1 MDPEEDTKELS
12 IIERLKAARLQAE
25 GGQADPGPDVV
36 KEPIDNKDFIETQK
50 DIYEGTYTPP
60 EDSSQEDF
68 NSAFSEAQE
77 KSSNQEAFEA
87 AFEEANK
94 NFLEMQDGFKASQEP
109 EETVSEEDTESFT
122 TSWTDDLS
130 YVDAIKQHDDM
141 IATIGEADSP
151 FTFSMGS
158 LIYTDK
164 NGKNTFVPRPE
175 PRTWDVAKSLW
186 PFNDFNFEDIGS
198 KVPLTSVAALGVR
211 ESLYD
216 ADELISAGK
225 DKFGDVTGLYNS
237 NTLDAAQKRSVDV
250 NTGDSI
256 IDAIVADGFP
266 ALLAGGGTGAL
277 VFKSMQTAP
286 KVLRGLY
293 KFAPKAMD
301 RIGTTVRGATTALTG
316 EAAAVA
322 TTGSDEETFRD
333 WLNTEGMSE
342 TEADKLIGHRMNVF
356 VEGMVLGGIVTGG
369 ALGGKAL
376 VMGAYDFLG
385 RGVMDM
391 FRGRSAVER
400 QVYQEVTRR
409 LGSLTSKSTAEEVSA
424 IQAEIAEIVKENKEV
439 MVKSLADLEKE
450 RPQQFTTVEALL
462 RGDSDNLN
470 PSVLRADQ
478 TGTANEVG
486 NVPIQMTDG
495 NNTTLNAEITA
506 PTNALQD
513 DLAQQRV
520 ALGGDGGQAEQ
531 VVMQDAANTLT
542 DQSTRLIDDAVGG
555 LADAQAKY
563 DQSVQVILA
572 RTSDDAELIG
582 QLQNL
587 QAKYPDELADVS
599 TANQKTLEAG
609 LRNSY
614 EALSNE
620 KNRLYAKIQG
630 GAVDVEGLVNT
641 LEGLDPTFFDP
652 ARLGLKSNSMFGQF
666 MNTVKNTTSKV
677 DNLIS
682 QAESLELQLL
692 DTALE
697 PQKRVD
703 LERSL
708 NQINATLGPDR
719 DKAVAKLVGEFF
731 DTEGLDFGDLY
742 TEVRPAVSQAAND
755 LFNSSAVTDKAAG
768 RVMRK
773 FIDYIDNKAVDYV
786 RDTSPEL
793 AQAAEEAKRFYED
806 DYAPFFS
813 GNKNKEFAGVLSRY
827 ARLYDGTIGRTRG
840 GDLTP
845 RATGKE
851 FGSRDYKEKLDALVK
866 GEVLQSGSIPI
877 FQNVADLL
885 GKNLNGKILG
895 EPSVLFDYMMFDIL
909 QQFHGKVRSGG
920 MDSVDVGSII
930 TALNKHAAV
939 VSKVFPDKTSEIRQF
954 VDQLEAVKG
963 DAAKIESIFADASNA
978 ATDAKIKVYDSVL
991 TKFWASRGNPK
1002 NAEAIKAGTK
1012 IVPTENP
1019 YGKFTKFFT
1028 GENALD
1034 DLTALMA
1041 EIDSLPKGE
1050 YAKSEGEIVM
1060 DGLKMAYNRFIN
1072 EKLFTASR
1080 NLTGGQELSV
1090 RQAQNVVDEVG
1101 SPQFLD
1107 VARKIYADTPEW
1119 PDALAVATNSAK
1131 ESTIN
1136 KRATPNPAQ
1145 SATNFNMNA
1154 QTATNRLIYTFI
1166 GPLSRTGTR
1175 LKALGAGIIQGFNPN
1190 EVAREVTAQLYA
1202 DPDYFLE
1209 LAKRYNRTPTDPLI
1223 EQLMVRY
1230 LIGGL
1235 IKTDLDDDSD
1245 ARADTLMDAAGDV
1258 ASAITPD
1265 VIESGFTS
1273 ASDAAGILA
1282 DQIAPAR

>member
-1 MDPEEDTKELS
+1 MENEELDLQS
-12 IIERLKAARLQAE
+12 IANSFLPDLEEEKDE
-25 GGQADPGPDVV
+25 GNDDIDIQSVADSFLPSD
-36 KEPIDNKDFIETQK
+36 
-50 DIYEGTYTPP
+50 
-60 EDSSQEDF
+60 
-68 NSAFSEAQE
+68 
-77 KSSNQEAFEA
+77 
-87 AFEEANK
+87 EANE
-94 NFLEMQDGFKASQEP
+94 NFLKMQAGAKDYLGIGEGETEAE
-109 EETVSEEDTESFT
+109 EETEGYT

-130 YVDAIKQHDDM
+130 YVDAIEQHDDM
-141 IATIGEADSP
+141 LATIGEPDSP
-151 FTFSMGS
+151 FTFSFGS

-186 PFNDFNFEDIGS
+186 PFNDFNFEDIRS

-216 ADELISAGK
+216 IDEFLSAGK
-225 DKFGDVTGLYNS
+225 DKLGDVTGLYES
-237 NTLDAAQKRSVDV
+237 NTLEEAQQRSVDV
-250 NTGDSI
+250 NTSDSI

-266 ALLAGGGTGAL
+266 ALLAGGGTGAV

-293 KFAPKAMD
+293 KFAPKAME
-301 RIGTTVRGATTALTG
+301 RIGTTVRGATTALAG
-316 EAAAVA
+316 ETAAVA
-322 TTGSDEETFRD
+322 TTGTDEETFRD
-333 WLNTEGMSE
+333 WLNTEGMAE
-342 TEADKLIGHRMNVF
+342 TEADKLIAHRMNVF
-356 VEGMVLGGIVTGG
+356 VEGMVLGGLVTGV
-369 ALGGKAL
+369 AIGGKAA

-385 RGVMDM
+385 RGVIDM
-391 FRGRSAVER
+391 FRGRPAVER
-400 QVYQEVTRR
+400 QVYEEVTRR
-409 LGSLTSKSTAEEVSA
+409 LGSLTSKSTPEEVA
-424 IQAEIAEIVKENKEV
+424 TIQAEIAEIIKENKEV

-450 RPQQFTTVEALL
+450 RPQQFTTIEALL
-462 RGDSDNLN
+462 RQDSDNLN

-478 TGTANEVG
+478 TGAANEVG

-495 NNTTLNAEITA
+495 SNTTLNAEIAA

-531 VVMQDAANTLT
+531 AVMQDAANTLAT
-542 DQSTRLIDDAVGG
+542 ESTRRIDDAVGG
-555 LADAQAKY
+555 LAEAQAKY

-587 QAKYPDELADVS
+587 QAKYPDELANIS
-599 TANQKTLEAG
+599 MANQETLEAG

-614 EALSNE
+614 EAISNK
-620 KNRLYAKIQG
+620 KNRLYAQIKG

-641 LEGLDPTFFDP
+641 ITKLDPTFFDP
-652 ARLGLKSNSMFGQF
+652 ARLGLKSNSVFGQF
-666 MNTVKNTTSKV
+666 MTTVKSTTEKV
-677 DNLIS
+677 DKLLS
-682 QAESLELQLL
+682 QKQSLENALSNPNVKNVKKINERLRKINDQLG
-692 DTALE
+692 DD
-697 PQKRVD
+697 PD
-703 LERSL
+703 
-708 NQINATLGPDR
+708 NA
-719 DKAVAKLVGEFF
+719 VVKLVGEFF
-731 DTEGLDFGDLY
+731 DAEGLDFGDLY
-742 TEVRPAVSQAAND
+742 TEIRPAVSQAASD
-755 LFNSSAVTDKAAG
+755 LFRSSAVPDKAAG
-768 RVMRK
+768 RVMRV
-773 FIDYIDNKAVDYV
+773 FIDYIDNEAVDYV
-786 RDTSPEL
+786 QDNSPEL
-793 AQAAEEAKRFYED
+793 AQAAKAAKEFYAD
-806 DYAPFFS
+806 DYAPFFR
-813 GNKNKEFAGVLSRY
+813 GDKEFEGVLYRY
-827 ARLYDGTIGRTRG
+827 ARLYDGTIGRTRS
-840 GDLTP
+840 GDLTA

-851 FGSRDYKEKLDALVK
+851 FQRRAYDEKLDALVK
-866 GEVLQSGSIPI
+866 GEILQSGNSKV

-885 GKNLNGKILG
+885 GKNLDGQALG
-895 EPSVLFDYMMFDIL
+895 EPDVLFDYMMFDII

-920 MDSVDVGSII
+920 MDSVDVGSMI

-939 VSKVFPDKTSEIRQF
+939 VSEVFPQKTAEIRQF

-963 DAAKIESIFADASNA
+963 DAAKVESIFADASNA
-978 ATDAKIKVYDSVL
+978 ATGAKIKVYDSVL

-1002 NAEAIKAGTK
+1002 NAEAIKAGTE
-1012 IVPTENP
+1012 IVATENP

-1034 DLTALMA
+1034 DLNALLA

-1060 DGLKMAYNRFIN
+1060 DGLKMAYNRFIT

-1090 RQAQNVVDEVG
+1090 RQSQNFVDEVG
-1101 SPQFLD
+1101 SPQFLEI
-1107 VARKIYADTPEW
+1107 ARKIYADTPEW

-1175 LKALGAGIIQGFNPN
+1175 LKALGAGAIQSFDPN
-1190 EVAREVTAQLYA
+1190 EIAREVTAQLYA

-1209 LAKRYNRTPTDPLI
+1209 LAKRYNRKPKDPLL
-1223 EQLMVRY
+1223 EQLIVRY
-1230 LIGGL
+1230 LVGGL

-1245 ARADTLMDAAGDV
+1245 ARAGTLMDAAGDV
-1258 ASAITPD
+1258 ASTVTPD
-1265 VIESGFTS
+1265 FIERGFTA
-1273 ASDAAGILA
+1273 ASDATEILA